1 MFKGLHYD
9 MFMINFD
16 LENNSDKLCP
26 IEGPGQAGG
35 IFSDRKSTQ
44 QQV

>member
-1 MFKGLHYD
+1 MLIINLGVGYWLMFKGLHYD

-26 IEGPGQAGG
+26 IEGPG
-35 IFSDRKSTQ
+35 
-44 QQV
+44 